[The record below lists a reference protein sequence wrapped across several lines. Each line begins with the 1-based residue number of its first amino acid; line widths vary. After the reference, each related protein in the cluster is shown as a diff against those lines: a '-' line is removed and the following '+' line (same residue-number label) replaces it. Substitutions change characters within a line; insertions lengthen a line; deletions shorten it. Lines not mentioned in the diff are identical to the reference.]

1 MYYGNK
7 INDGKT
13 GMCSGYAKTF
23 FPFVLFV
30 CAGEDPRWNWSEV
43 PVLLESMQ
51 HPLSGARSQAVSTSA
66 STASTPLRLQ
76 TCSVD
81 TAARQETRHYMQQRP
96 TDITNICH
104 HGMGAGTGEVNIR
117 NNSRKKADCRYYIVD
132 KYIIFITKIC
142 RPFSCQVSQNSFQ
155 IFTSICSMRMRICT
169 YKCVSLNVLC
179 RCYVRDTIHQ
189 N

>member
-76 TCSVD
+76 TCSED

-104 HGMGAGTGEVNIR
+104 HAMGAGTGEVNIR

-132 KYIIFITKIC
+132 KWNKNQNLLYCLYC
-142 RPFSCQVSQNSFQ
+142 R
-155 IFTSICSMRMRICT
+155 
-169 YKCVSLNVLC
+169 
-179 RCYVRDTIHQ
+179 
-189 N
+189 